1 MNLASATVTLSLA
14 ARDRTTSIRRWA
26 ACSGSCGF
34 GEDLGDLGVGDIL
47 GQAVGAEQQ
56 DVAIGQGTAVDFDLD
71 TDVRSAHDIG
81 DDVAAGMFVRVL
93 RRDGAGVT
101 ST

>member
-14 ARDRTTSIRRWA
+14 ARKDHIDQAMGGLFRN
-26 ACSGSCGF
+26 CGL

-71 TDVRSAHDIG
+71 TDARSAHDVG
-81 DDVAAGMFVRVL
+81 DDVAAGMFARPP
-93 RRDGAGVT
+93 A
-101 ST
+101 